1 MILTICLL
9 MPNQLLE
16 ENNVYV
22 NQSYTDKKP
31 PLHQDPKGIDKKLQL
46 HLFSDRQNLLSST
59 GFSALVISVR
69 VFVFVSC
76 S

>member
-1 MILTICLL
+1 

-31 PLHQDPKGIDKKLQL
+31 PLCQGPKGVDKKLQL
-46 HLFSDRQNLLSST
+46 HLFSDRP
-59 GFSALVISVR
+59 IY
-69 VFVFVSC
+69 
-76 S
+76 